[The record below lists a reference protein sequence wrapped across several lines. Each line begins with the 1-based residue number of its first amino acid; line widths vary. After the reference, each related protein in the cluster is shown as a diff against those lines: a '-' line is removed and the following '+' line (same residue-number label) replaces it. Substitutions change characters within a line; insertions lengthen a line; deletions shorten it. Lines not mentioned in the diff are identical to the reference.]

1 MIGRR
6 GKKSIPGGGL
16 GGIRVTAL
24 RSTVVVF
31 ALVLGLI
38 GSAFAQT
45 PPTRPQPLPQEQFD
59 ALVEAVKKAVADE
72 LKAQGATAAAKP
84 ETATPAGPKDANRP
98 GVLNTF
104 RDRLKQVVAAMP
116 QARDAAGR
124 LSQALDESA
133 TGGRGTGGFLMVL
146 MAAMFAAVAVELAL
160 RTAIAPLKIRL
171 APNAAPE
178 KGMRSVAYLGSLALL
193 DGLPL
198 VGLWLAAEFASGAL
212 FRGTGLQLSFA
223 HAAMTTLLIW
233 RVNSFVLRLI
243 FRPDLG
249 AARLCEL
256 DDHAARHLYRCL
268 IGMML
273 FFIFLRFVAGQVAA
287 FAPSD
292 DAIAAARLVTSPL
305 VLLLPIWLMVMVKP
319 DVQQWLGNLGRTA
332 HYAGFISRHWLGIVI
347 PLLIGLVA
355 TQVYGAVT
363 DHLHVPAAL
372 LLTLNLL
379 VGVLLFETLL
389 QALVRRLDSQL
400 PGFTPVR
407 TAPTL
412 ADVVARCI
420 RVAVLIGVIVL
431 IGESWVVNVLGLV
444 DADAWD
450 RVTSQS
456 RTAGITLFTAY
467 VLWEVFKYFTEQ
479 HLLRHTAGDAASN
492 ATRLHT
498 LIPLLRV
505 TVAIVL
511 TVVAVLIAL
520 ENIGVNV
527 TPLLA
532 GASVLG
538 LALSF
543 GSQTLVR
550 DIVSGVFY
558 LTDDAFR
565 VGESIDCEKAKGKV
579 EGFTLRSVRLRSQ
592 NGQLHTVPFGDLG
605 RVTNLSRDWAAADF
619 TLRFARDTDLD
630 KLREA
635 TTRIAD
641 DIMAVPELNQ
651 ALLEPLKMD
660 AIADVSDNALAIRFK
675 FMTRPGQSAAV
686 QNEAVS
692 RMLRMFPELGISF
705 AAAA

>member
-1 MIGRR
+1 MA
-6 GKKSIPGGGL
+6 
-16 GGIRVTAL
+16 AL
-24 RSTVVVF
+24 RSTVVVVV
-31 ALVLGLI
+31 LVLGLI

-59 ALVEAVKKAVADE
+59 ALVDAVKKAVADE
-72 LKAQGATAAAKP
+72 LRAQGATATAKP
-84 ETATPAGPKDANRP
+84 EAASPADPKDAHRP
-98 GVLNTF
+98 SVLNTF
-104 RDRLKQVVAAMP
+104 RDRLRQVVAAIP
-116 QARDAAGR
+116 QARGAAR
-124 LSQALDESA
+124 DLSQALDESS
-133 TGGRGTGGFLMVL
+133 TGGRGTWGFLMVL
-146 MAAMFAAVAVELAL
+146 VASMIAVVAVEMAL
-160 RTAIAPLKIRL
+160 RATIAPLKIRL
-171 APNAAPE
+171 APKATPE
-178 KGMRSVAYLGSLALL
+178 KGMRSLAYLGLLALL
-193 DGLPL
+193 DGLP
-198 VGLWLAAEFASGAL
+198 VIGLWLASEFALGAL
-212 FRGTGLQLSFA
+212 FPGTGLQLPFA
-223 HAAMTTLLIW
+223 HAAMTMLLIW
-233 RVNSFVLRLI
+233 RVNSFVLRLV
-243 FRPDLG
+243 FRPDVG

-256 DDHAARHLYRCL
+256 DDHAARHLHRYL
-268 IGMML
+268 VGMML
-273 FFIFLRFVAGQVAA
+273 FFIFLRFLSGQVAA
-287 FAPSD
+287 FAPSA
-292 DAIAAARLVTSPL
+292 DAIAAARLITSPI

-319 DVQQWLGNLGRTA
+319 DVQQWLGGLGRTA
-332 HYAGFISRHWLGIVI
+332 RYAGFIGRHWLGIAI
-347 PLLIGLVA
+347 PLLIALVA
-355 TQVYGAVT
+355 TQLYGVIT
-363 DHLHVPAAL
+363 DHLNVPTAL

-400 PGFTPVR
+400 PGFTPAR

-444 DADAWD
+444 DSNAWD
-450 RVTSQS
+450 RVTGES

-467 VLWEVFKYFTEQ
+467 VLWEVFKYFTES
-479 HLLRHTAGDAASN
+479 HLLRHTAGDGASN

-565 VGESIDCEKAKGKV
+565 VGENVDCEKAKGKV

-630 KLREA
+630 RLREA
-635 TTRIAD
+635 TTKVSD

-651 ALLEPLKMD
+651 AMLEPLKID
-660 AIADVSDNALAIRFK
+660 GIADVSDNALAIRFK
-675 FMTRPGQSAAV
+675 FVTRPGHSAAV

-692 RMLRMFPELGISF
+692 RMLRAFPELGISF

>member
-6 GKKSIPGGGL
+6 GKKSIPAGTWGE
-16 GGIRVTAL
+16 IRVTAL
-24 RSTVVVF
+24 RSMVVVA

-38 GSAFAQT
+38 GTAFAQT

-84 ETATPAGPKDANRP
+84 EAASLADPKDANHP
-98 GVLNTF
+98 GVFNTF
-104 RDRLKQVVAAMP
+104 RDRLKQVVAAIP
-116 QARDAAGR
+116 QARDAARR
-124 LSQALDESA
+124 LLQALDEGSS
-133 TGGRGTGGFLMVL
+133 GGRGTGGFLVVL
-146 MAAMFAAVAVELAL
+146 VAVMIAGVAVEMAL
-160 RTAIAPLKIRL
+160 RAAITPLKIRV

-178 KGMRSVAYLGSLALL
+178 KGMRSLAYLGLLALL
-193 DGLPL
+193 DALPL
-198 VGLWLAAEFASGAL
+198 VGLGLAGTFASGAL
-212 FRGTGLQLSFA
+212 FSGTGPQPTFA

-249 AARLCEL
+249 TARLCEL
-256 DDHAARHLYRCL
+256 DDRAARHFYRCL

-273 FFIFLRFVAGQVAA
+273 FFIFLRFVAGQVAG
-287 FAPSD
+287 FATSD
-292 DAIAAARLVTSPL
+292 DAIAAARLITSPL

-319 DVQQWLGNLGRTA
+319 DVQQWLSGLGRTA
-332 HYAGFISRHWLGIVI
+332 RYAGFIGRHWLGITI
-347 PLLIGLVA
+347 PLLIALVA

-363 DHLHVPAAL
+363 DHLHVPTAL

-379 VGVLLFETLL
+379 FGVLFFETLL
-389 QALVRRLDSQL
+389 QALVRRLHSQL
-400 PGFTPVR
+400 PGFTPAR
-407 TAPTL
+407 TTPTL

-420 RVAVLIGVIVL
+420 RAAVLIGVIVL

-444 DADAWD
+444 DADGWD
-450 RVTSQS
+450 RLTGQS

-467 VLWEVFKYFTEQ
+467 VLWEVFKYFAES
-479 HLLRHTAGDAASN
+479 HLLRHTNDASN

-579 EGFTLRSVRLRSQ
+579 EGFTLRSVRLRSP

-605 RVTNLSRDWAAADF
+605 RVTNLSRDWAVADF

-635 TTRIAD
+635 TAKIAD
-641 DIMAVPELNQ
+641 DIMAIPELNQ
-651 ALLEPLKMD
+651 AMLEPLKMD

-692 RMLRMFPELGISF
+692 RMLRTFPERGISF
-705 AAAA
+705 AAA